1 MRRNGI
7 LSFLKEKSFLI
18 VLTLMLVSAG
28 TMAALFAF
36 GTNEKEEEQQ
46 AKQVEIQTKT
56 PLVEEIKEDVIQKT
70 IETTETTTEKKKEKP
85 KVNII
90 ENTASNTVNLDNAV
104 LEAELEDQFL
114 EAEELEEFIE
124 MAEVSAEDVIAEGFS
139 EVELLSLQWPVEG
152 EVILPFSMDRSV
164 YFKTLAQYQ
173 YNPAMLI
180 AASEG
185 TEVFTAAPGTVIEVG
200 ESNEY
205 GHYVI
210 MDIGEDFMIT
220 YGQLDD
226 ISTEVGETL
235 EAGER
240 IAMVGYPTRNYLE
253 EGDNLYL
260 KLTQKEVP
268 VDPELYLEK

>member
-70 IETTETTTEKKKEKP
+70 IDTTETTTEKKKEKP

-173 YNPAMLI
+173 YNP
-180 AASEG
+180 EG
-185 TEVFTAAPGTVIEVG
+185 QQH
-200 ESNEY
+200 N
-205 GHYVI
+205 
-210 MDIGEDFMIT
+210 
-220 YGQLDD
+220 
-226 ISTEVGETL
+226 
-235 EAGER
+235 
-240 IAMVGYPTRNYLE
+240 
-253 EGDNLYL
+253 
-260 KLTQKEVP
+260 
-268 VDPELYLEK
+268 